1 VHHGIFRTHHGTGGA
16 AMHRRISTILNSLR
30 QDLAAK
36 LGSDFIHDACRLAG
50 HTWDATCLLTPAAT
64 IHWLLIQVLNGN
76 TALNH
81 VSLLAGCAFTASAL
95 CQART
100 RLPLAVFQTV
110 LRGLVKALV
119 PDTEAVGRWRGHR
132 TFLLDGSSVSMP
144 DTPELQAHFGQPGNQ
159 AKGCGFPVAHLL
171 VLFHAGTGLLLE
183 VLTAPLRS
191 HDMSGITAILPLL
204 LAGDVLVADRGFCS
218 FAHLALL
225 MAQGAHGVFRLHQ
238 KQIVDFTPGR
248 AHARPGQRAPH
259 KGMARSRWIRAY
271 GLMDQV
277 VEYFKPAKRPGWMS
291 VAEYAALPES
301 IVVRELRYRI
311 TAAGFRTREV
321 TLVTTLLDAEAYPA
335 DALAE
340 LYMTRWRVEENLKSL
355 KCTMKMDV
363 LKCKTV
369 DGVHKELTMY
379 AIAYNLVRLTMG
391 KAAVRQGVEP
401 DRVSFIDALRWLG
414 CAEEGEEMPELV
426 VNPDRPGRYEPRVK
440 KRRPKPYPWM
450 KKPRAELRKMLRDKD
465 LAA

>member
-1 VHHGIFRTHHGTGGA
+1 
-16 AMHRRISTILNSLR
+16 MHRRISTTLNALR
-30 QDLAAK
+30 QDIAAK
-36 LGSDFIHDACRLAG
+36 LGDDFIYAACRAAG
-50 HTWDATCLLTPAAT
+50 HSWCPSCLLTPAAI
-64 IHWLLIQVLNGN
+64 IHWFLIQVLNGN
-76 TALNH
+76 TALTH
-81 VSLLAGCAFTASAL
+81 VSLLAGRAFTASAF
-95 CQART
+95 CQARR
-100 RLPLAVFQTV
+100 RLPLAVFQAV
-110 LRGLVKALV
+110 LRGLVKALL

-248 AHARPGQRAPH
+248 AHSRPGRRAPK
-259 KGMARSRWIRAY
+259 KGMPRSRWIRAY

-277 VEYFKPAKRPGWMS
+277 VEYFKPAKRPAWMS
-291 VAEYAALPES
+291 EAEYAALPES

-311 TAAGFRTREV
+311 TAAGFRTQEV

-355 KCTMKMDV
+355 KHTMKMDV

-369 DGVHKELTMY
+369 DGVLKELTMY

-426 VNPDRPGRYEPRVK
+426 VNPHRPGRFEPRAK

-450 KKPRAELRKMLRDKD
+450 KKPRAELRKMLREKD